1 MTEGHTNLAVG
12 WEKSFSFPT
21 FLARED
27 GNVIG
32 ERHSLEQS
40 SSGVGKGLTGNFN
53 LYIFLS
59 ESVGRRHL
67 AIRDWCPLNEWEFF
81 VDACGC
87 DLS

>member
-1 MTEGHTNLAVG
+1 M
-12 WEKSFSFPT
+12 
-21 FLARED
+21 
-27 GNVIG
+27 IG

-40 SSGVGKGLTGNFN
+40 SAGVGKGLTGNFT
-53 LYIFLS
+53 

>member
-1 MTEGHTNLAVG
+1 MTKGHINSAVG
-12 WEKSFSFPT
+12 WEKAFSFPT

-27 GNVIG
+27 GSVIC

-40 SSGVGKGLTGNFN
+40 SAGVGKGLTGNFT
-53 LYIFLS
+53 

-67 AIRDWCPLNEWEFF
+67 AIRDWCPLNEWDFF